1 MACSPPSVWRGT
13 VQLLARGPRLRT
25 RCVRYSRV
33 ASATQDDAVRRT
45 ISLNGELVVTVAV
58 TTKLAAHTA
67 QLHQLAPTANA
78 ALNRALIASLLLV
91 AGRTEGERVQLS
103 FKGNGPIG
111 RVVALADHEYRCK
124 GYVGDGSADPPLRSD
139 GKLNVGASNA
149 MGFSPFCA
157 HASHAHSVSL
167 PTGAAVGP
175 LGVLQV
181 TRMHPVVPA
190 YTGTVALASGEIAD
204 DVATFLAESD
214 QIASALGLGVSLDR
228 SLSVRAAGG
237 WLVQALPFASD
248 ETLACLEAN
257 VRALPPISD
266 LVAKG
271 CTPEAITDMILGSI
285 GASDGAVVN
294 QPQYGPCVE
303 ADLRARMERATMAL
317 GKAELERIVAQ
328 EGKLEATCEFCRMT
342 LQLDADSVLRTIAS
356 D

>member
-13 VQLLARGPRLRT
+13 VQLLARSGPRLRT
-25 RCVRYSRV
+25 RCVRYSCV
-33 ASATQDDAVRRT
+33 ASAGEDQVRRT
-45 ISLNGELVVTVAV
+45 ISVNGELVVTVV
-58 TTKLAAHTA
+58 TATKLAAHTA

-91 AGRTEGERVQLS
+91 AGRKEGERVQLS

-111 RVVALADHEYRCK
+111 RVVALADADYNCK
-124 GYVGDGSADPPLRSD
+124 GYVGDSSADPPLRPD
-139 GKLNVGASNA
+139 GKLNV
-149 MGFSPFCA
+149 
-157 HASHAHSVSL
+157 
-167 PTGAAVGP
+167 GAAVGP

-214 QIASALGLGVSLDR
+214 QIASALGLGVSIDR

-248 ETLACLEAN
+248 ETLALLEAN

-271 CTPEAITDMILGSI
+271 CTPEAITDMILGSL
-285 GASDGAVVN
+285 GASDGAVVK

-342 LQLDADSVLRTIAS
+342 LQLDADSVLRATAS